1 MARVKTWEISDE
13 FWELVEPLI
22 PQSTR
27 IPGKKYKR
35 KPGGGRKP
43 KYSNRVYFAA
53 IVYVLRTGIIWNAL
67 PREKFE
73 GVGSAAV
80 HRKFQQWAACGFFEK
95 LWRRGLAEYDELEGI
110 AWRWESADGSN
121 LKAPLAQESVGA
133 NPTDRGKKGSK
144 RSILV
149 DENGVPL
156 SLIVTGANRHDSVVL
171 DPLLKARMVDPA
183 NDEEQVQNLCL
194 DAGYVGKEDVVE
206 DNGFVP
212 HIRPRGEEKKLIE
225 RDPDFKARRWVVEL
239 AHSWFNRFRK
249 LVPRYEKTDL
259 SYNALSALAAAMI
272 VLNKVMVIYG

>member
-1 MARVKTWEISDE
+1 M
-13 FWELVEPLI
+13 
-22 PQSTR
+22 
-27 IPGKKYKR
+27 
-35 KPGGGRKP
+35 
-43 KYSNRVYFAA
+43 
-53 IVYVLRTGIIWNAL
+53 
-67 PREKFE
+67 
-73 GVGSAAV
+73 
-80 HRKFQQWAACGFFEK
+80 
-95 LWRRGLAEYDELEGI
+95 
-110 AWRWESADGSN
+110 
-121 LKAPLAQESVGA
+121 
-133 NPTDRGKKGSK
+133 
-144 RSILV
+144 
-149 DENGVPL
+149 

-171 DPLLKARMVDPA
+171 DPLLKARMVDPV